1 MLVEINH
8 QLISWGHHL
17 DEVLEDIVNEERDYL
32 AEVLEDGKDI
42 EFGRD

>member
-1 MLVEINH
+1 ME
-8 QLISWGHHL
+8 
-17 DEVLEDIVNEERDYL
+17 LEDIVNEERDYL